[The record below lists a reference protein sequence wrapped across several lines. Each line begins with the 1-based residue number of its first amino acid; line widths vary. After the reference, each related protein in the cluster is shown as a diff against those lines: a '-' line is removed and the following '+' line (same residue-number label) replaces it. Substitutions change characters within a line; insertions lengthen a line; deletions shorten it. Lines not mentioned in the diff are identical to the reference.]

1 MGVAAQGSAAALAKV
16 NDYFRRWDHDGTLDR
31 LHHALYVKCRE
42 LAEREASPTAAIIG
56 RRNACLIS
64 LVEIRPRASRARKK
78 GALDRPV
85 RL

>member
-42 LAEREASPTAAIIG
+42 LAEQEASPTAAIIG

-64 LVEIRPRASRARKK
+64 TSEIRPRGGARSPRA
-78 GALDRPV
+78 ALMREK
-85 RL
+85 